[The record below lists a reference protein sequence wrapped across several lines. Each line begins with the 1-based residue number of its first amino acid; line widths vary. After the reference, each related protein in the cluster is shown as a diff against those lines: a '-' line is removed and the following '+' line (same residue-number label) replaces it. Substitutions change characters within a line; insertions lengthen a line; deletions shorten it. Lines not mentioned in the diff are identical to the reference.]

1 MRPILRHN
9 YLTELLVA
17 INWFPG
23 HMHKARKEI
32 AEIMPQVDVIIEILD
47 ARIPFSS
54 ENPLVPALRGDTPVL
69 KVLNKS
75 DLADPAQTEIW
86 LQHFKAQRGIDAIAV
101 TQHDPKSVKD
111 LLNVISDM
119 VPHRVSQD
127 KLLRALICGI
137 PNVGKSTTINIL
149 ADRIIAKT
157 GNEAGVTK
165 AQQRIRLD
173 NNIVLHD
180 TPGFLWPKLEP
191 EDCGYRLAITG
202 GIKDTVTEKEDIA
215 YYAVEY
221 LLEHYPEL
229 LVERYQLKD
238 LPEQPIDVMDA
249 IARQRAC
256 IRKGGIADLYK
267 VSEIILNEYRSGT
280 LGRITLETV
289 EQAEE
294 AKIIIAE
301 KEAERA
307 AKAEEEDGK
316 KKKRRRRK

>member
-1 MRPILRHN
+1 M
-9 YLTELLVA
+9 A

-54 ENPLVPALRGDTPVL
+54 ENPLVPELRGDTPVL
-69 KVLNKS
+69 KILNKS
-75 DLADPAQTEIW
+75 DLADPKQTALW
-86 LQHFKAQRGIDAIAV
+86 LEHLEKERGIKAISV
-101 TQHDPKSVKD
+101 TSQNPDEIKS
-111 LLNVISDM
+111 LLNVISNM

-127 KLLRALICGI
+127 KQLRALICGI

-215 YYAVEY
+215 YYAIEY
-221 LLEHYPEL
+221 LMEHYPEL
-229 LVERYQLKD
+229 LKERYQLDD
-238 LPEQPIDVMDA
+238 LSEQPIEVIDA
-249 IARQRAC
+249 IAIKRSC
-256 IRKGGIADLYK
+256 VRKGGIADLYK
-267 VSEIILNEYRSGT
+267 VSEIILNDYRSGT
-280 LGRITLETV
+280 LGAITLETV
-289 EQAEE
+289 EQGIE
-294 AKIIIAE
+294 AKRIGKIQ
-301 KEAERA
+301 EAERL
-307 AKAEEEDGK
+307 AKKKAFEENK
-316 KKKRRRRK
+316 KKKRRR

>member
-1 MRPILRHN
+1 M
-9 YLTELLVA
+9 A

-54 ENPLVPALRGDTPVL
+54 ENPLIPQLRGETPVL
-69 KVLNKS
+69 KILNKS
-75 DLADPAQTEIW
+75 DLADPKQTQLW
-86 LQHFKAQRGIDAIAV
+86 LAHLEKERGIKAIAV
-101 TQHDPKSVKD
+101 TSQNTAEIKN
-111 LLNVISDM
+111 LLNVISEM

-202 GIKDTVTEKEDIA
+202 GIKDTVTEKEDIS
-215 YYAVEY
+215 YYLIEFMMEY
-221 LLEHYPEL
+221 YPEL
-229 LVERYQLKD
+229 LLERYQLD
-238 LPEQPIDVMDA
+238 EMPQQPIDVMDA
-249 IARQRAC
+249 IAVKRAC
-256 IRKGGIADLYK
+256 VRKGGIADLYK
-267 VSEIILNEYRSGT
+267 VSEIILNDYRSGM
-280 LGRITLETV
+280 LGEITLETV
-289 EQAEE
+289 ELGEKAKVLGKEQEVIRLAKKAAFEE
-294 AKIIIAE
+294 N
-301 KEAERA
+301 
-307 AKAEEEDGK
+307 K
-316 KKKRRRRK
+316 KKKRRRR

>member
-1 MRPILRHN
+1 M
-9 YLTELLVA
+9 A

-54 ENPLVPALRGDTPVL
+54 ENPLIPELRGDTPVL
-69 KVLNKS
+69 KVLNKR
-75 DLADPAQTEIW
+75 DLADPIQTELW
-86 LQHFKAQRGIDAIAV
+86 LKHFKSQRDIDAMAI
-101 TQHDPKSVKD
+101 TQSDPASIKQIIT
-111 LLNVISDM
+111 LISDL
-119 VPHRVSQD
+119 VPHRVGQD

-149 ADRIIAKT
+149 ADRVIAKT

-173 NNIVLHD
+173 NNVVLHD

-215 YYAVEY
+215 YYLVEY
-221 LLEHYPEL
+221 LMEHYPDL
-229 LVERYQLKD
+229 LKDRYQIAD
-238 LPEQPIDVMDA
+238 LPAQPIDVMDI
-249 IARQRAC
+249 IAERRSC
-256 IRKGGIADLYK
+256 MRKGGIADLYK
-267 VSEIILNEYRSGT
+267 VSEILLNEYRSGT
-280 LGRITLETV
+280 LGQITLETV
-289 EQAEE
+289 EQGEQ
-294 AKIIIAE
+294 
-301 KEAERA
+301 
-307 AKAEEEDGK
+307 AKAFIEEQAKLRAEQEKLDDGK
-316 KKKRRRRK
+316 KNKRRKKRK

>member
-1 MRPILRHN
+1 M
-9 YLTELLVA
+9 A

-54 ENPLVPALRGDTPVL
+54 ENPLVPKLRGDTPVL

-75 DLADPAQTEIW
+75 DLADPIQTARW
-86 LQHFKAQRGIDAIAV
+86 LEHLEQERGITAIAI
-101 TQHDPKSVKD
+101 TQHDPKGIKD

-127 KLLRALICGI
+127 KQLRALICGI

-191 EDCGYRLAITG
+191 QDCGYRLAITG

-215 YYAVEY
+215 YYLIEY
-221 LLEHYPEL
+221 LMEYYPQL
-229 LVERYQLKD
+229 LMDRFQFDEMPQ
-238 LPEQPIDVMDA
+238 QPIDVMDL
-249 IARQRAC
+249 IAKNRAC
-256 IRKGGIADLYK
+256 MRKGGIADLYK
-267 VSEIILNEYRSGT
+267 VSEIVINEYRG
-280 LGRITLETV
+280 GVFGPITLETV
-289 EQAEE
+289 ELGLA
-294 AKIIIAE
+294 AKVIMEE
-301 KEAERA
+301 KEAEREA
-307 AKAEEEDGK
+307 NKEKEEELK
-316 KKKRRRRK
+316 KKKRRRR

>member
-1 MRPILRHN
+1 M
-9 YLTELLVA
+9 A

-54 ENPLVPALRGDTPVL
+54 ENPLVTALRGETPVL

-75 DLADPAQTEIW
+75 DLADPEQTEKW
-86 LQHFKAQRGIDAIAV
+86 LEYLEQERGIKAIAI
-101 TQHDPKSVKD
+101 TQHEPKGIKE
-111 LLNVISDM
+111 LLNVIADM

-165 AQQRIRLD
+165 AQQRIRLE

-215 YYAVEY
+215 YYAIEF
-221 LLEHYPEL
+221 LMEHYPQL
-229 LVERYQLKD
+229 LMDRYQIAEM
-238 LPEQPIDVMDA
+238 PQQPIQVMDE
-249 IARQRAC
+249 IAKNRSC
-256 IRKGGIADLYK
+256 MRKGGIADLYK

-280 LGRITLETV
+280 MGRITLETIELA
-289 EQAEE
+289 EQA
-294 AKIIIAE
+294 KVFIAE

-307 AKAEEEDGK
+307 AEREKDDGK

>member
-1 MRPILRHN
+1 M
-9 YLTELLVA
+9 A

-54 ENPLVPALRGDTPVL
+54 ENPLVPQLRGDTPVL

-75 DLADPAQTEIW
+75 DLADPKQTEIW
-86 LQHFKAQRGIDAIAV
+86 LEHLAQERGIHAIAI
-101 TQHDPKSVKD
+101 TQHEPKGIKD
-111 LLNVISDM
+111 LLNKIKEI
-119 VPHRVSQD
+119 VPHRVGQD

-149 ADRIIAKT
+149 ADRVIAKT

-173 NNIVLHD
+173 DNIVLHD

-215 YYAVEY
+215 YYAIEY
-221 LLEHYPEL
+221 LMEHYPEL
-229 LVERYQLKD
+229 LMQRYQID
-238 LPEQPIDVMDA
+238 EMPQQAIDVMDE
-249 IARQRAC
+249 IARNRSC
-256 IRKGGIADLYK
+256 MRKGGIADLYK
-267 VSEIILNEYRSGT
+267 VSEIILNEFRSGT
-280 LGRITLETV
+280 MGRITLETV
-289 EQAEE
+289 ELAQQAK
-294 AKIIIAE
+294 AIIAQI
-301 KEAERA
+301 EAERA
-307 AKAEEEDGK
+307 AQKEDEK
-316 KKKRRRRK
+316 NKPKKKRRRR

>member
-1 MRPILRHN
+1 M
-9 YLTELLVA
+9 T

-32 AEIMPQVDVIIEILD
+32 AEIMPQVDVIIEIID

-54 ENPLVPALRGDTPVL
+54 ENPLVPQLRGETPVL
-69 KVLNKS
+69 KILNKS
-75 DLADPAQTEIW
+75 DLADDKETQRW
-86 LQHFKAQRGIDAIAV
+86 LTHLEKERGIKAISV
-101 TQHDPKSVKD
+101 TSQNPDEIKR
-111 LLNVISDM
+111 LLDVISSM

-127 KLLRALICGI
+127 KLLRALVLGI

-165 AQQRIRLD
+165 VQQRIRLE

-215 YYAVEY
+215 YYAIEY
-221 LLEHYPEL
+221 LMEHYPEL
-229 LVERYQLKD
+229 LKQRYQID
-238 LPEQPIDVMDA
+238 ELPEQPIDVMDE
-249 IARQRAC
+249 IARNRAC
-256 IRKGGIADLYK
+256 MKKGGIADLYR
-267 VSEIILNEYRSGT
+267 VSEIVLNDYRSGA

-289 EQAEE
+289 EQGEE
-294 AKIIIAE
+294 AKRIGKIQ
-301 KEAERA
+301 EAERL
-307 AKAEEEDGK
+307 AKKQAFEENKK
-316 KKKRRRRK
+316 KKKRRR

>member
-1 MRPILRHN
+1 M
-9 YLTELLVA
+9 A

-54 ENPLVPALRGDTPVL
+54 ENPLIPNLRGDTPVL

-75 DLADPAQTEIW
+75 DLADPVQTEIW
-86 LQHFKAQRGIDAIAV
+86 LNHFKSQRDIDAIAV
-101 TQHDPKSVKD
+101 TQHDPKSIKD
-111 LLNVISDM
+111 LIPRLQEL
-119 VPHRVSQD
+119 VPHRVGQD

-149 ADRIIAKT
+149 ADRVIAKT

-165 AQQRIRLD
+165 AQQRIRLE
-173 NNIVLHD
+173 NNVVLHD

-215 YYAVEY
+215 YYAIEY
-221 LLEHYPEL
+221 IMEHYPQL
-229 LVERYQLKD
+229 LMERYQIEEM
-238 LPEQPIDVMDA
+238 PQQPIDVMDL
-249 IARQRAC
+249 IAQNRSC
-256 IRKGGIADLYK
+256 VRKGGIADLYK

-280 LGRITLETV
+280 MGRITLETV
-289 EQAEE
+289 ELAEQAK
-294 AKIIIAE
+294 AFIAE
-301 KEAERA
+301 KEAEREA
-307 AKAEEEDGK
+307 NKDNEGAK
-316 KKKRRRRK
+316 KKKRRKRK

>member
-1 MRPILRHN
+1 M
-9 YLTELLVA
+9 A

-54 ENPLVPALRGDTPVL
+54 ENPLVPALRGETPVL

-75 DLADPAQTEIW
+75 DLADSEQTEKW
-86 LQHFKAQRGIDAIAV
+86 LEYLERERGIKAIAI
-101 TQHDPKSVKD
+101 TQHDPKGIKE

-221 LLEHYPEL
+221 MMEYYPQLLMD
-229 LVERYQLKD
+229 RYQMD
-238 LPEQPIDVMDA
+238 EMPAQPIDVMDA
-249 IARQRAC
+249 IARNRSC
-256 IRKGGIADLYK
+256 MRKGGIADLYK

-280 LGRITLETV
+280 LGRMTLETIELA
-289 EQAEE
+289 EQA
-294 AKIIIAE
+294 KQIIAE
-301 KEAERA
+301 KEAEREA
-307 AKAEEEDGK
+307 RKEAGEDKK
-316 KKKRRRRK
+316 KKKRRRR

>member
-1 MRPILRHN
+1 M
-9 YLTELLVA
+9 A

-32 AEIMPQVDVIIEILD
+32 AEVMPQVDVIIEVLD

-54 ENPLVPALRGDTPVL
+54 ENPLVPKLRGETPVL
-69 KVLNKS
+69 KILNKS
-75 DLADPAQTEIW
+75 DLADPKQTERW
-86 LQHFKAQRGIDAIAV
+86 LEYLEQERGIKAIAV
-101 TQHDPKSVKD
+101 TSQEPEQIKQ

-149 ADRIIAKT
+149 ADRVIAKT

-165 AQQRIRLD
+165 AQQRIRLE

-215 YYAVEY
+215 YYAIEY
-221 LLEHYPEL
+221 LMEHYPEL
-229 LVERYQLKD
+229 LIERYQLKE
-238 LPEQPIDVMDA
+238 LAEQPIDVMDD
-249 IARQRAC
+249 IARNRAC
-256 IRKGGIADLYK
+256 MKKGGIADLYR
-267 VSEIILNEYRSGT
+267 VSEIVLNDYRSGT
-280 LGRITLETV
+280 LGQITLETI

-294 AKIIIAE
+294 AKAIIAE
-301 KEAERA
+301 NEAKRA
-307 AKAEEEDGK
+307 AEKDQPQK
-316 KKKRRRRK
+316 KKKRRRR

>member
-1 MRPILRHN
+1 M
-9 YLTELLVA
+9 A

-75 DLADPAQTEIW
+75 DLADPEQTEEW
-86 LQHFKAQRGIDAIAV
+86 LTHFKSQRGIDAIAV
-101 TQHDPKSVKD
+101 TQHEPKQIKE
-111 LLNVISDM
+111 LIPRIQEL
-119 VPHRVSQD
+119 VPHRVGQD

-173 NNIVLHD
+173 NNVVLHD

-215 YYAVEY
+215 YYAIEY
-221 LLEHYPEL
+221 IMEYYPEL
-229 LVERYQLKD
+229 LMSRYQFD
-238 LPEQPIDVMDA
+238 EMPAQPIDVMDA
-249 IARQRAC
+249 IARNRSC

-267 VSEIILNEYRSGT
+267 VSEIILNEFRSGT
-280 LGRITLETV
+280 MGRITLETV
-289 EQAEE
+289 ELAEQA
-294 AKIIIAE
+294 KVIIAE

-307 AKAEEEDGK
+307 AKKEQEDGK

>member
-1 MRPILRHN
+1 M
-9 YLTELLVA
+9 A

-54 ENPLVPALRGDTPVL
+54 ENPLVPALRGETPVL

-75 DLADPAQTEIW
+75 DLADPEQTEKW
-86 LQHFKAQRGIDAIAV
+86 LAYLEQERGIKAIAI
-101 TQHDPKSVKD
+101 TQHDPKGIKD
-111 LLNVISDM
+111 LLNVIADM

-149 ADRIIAKT
+149 ADRVIAKT

-165 AQQRIRLD
+165 AQQRIRLE

-215 YYAVEY
+215 YYAIEF
-221 LLEHYPEL
+221 LMEHYPQL
-229 LVERYQLKD
+229 LMNRYQIEEM
-238 LPEQPIDVMDA
+238 PQQPIQVMDE
-249 IARQRAC
+249 IAKNRSC
-256 IRKGGIADLYK
+256 MRKGGIADLYK

-280 LGRITLETV
+280 MGRITLETIELA
-289 EQAEE
+289 EQAK
-294 AKIIIAE
+294 AFIAE

-307 AKAEEEDGK
+307 AQKENDDGK
-316 KKKRRRRK
+316 KKKRRRRR

>member
-1 MRPILRHN
+1 MA
-9 YLTELLVA
+9 T

-54 ENPLVPALRGDTPVL
+54 ENPLVPELRGETPVL
-69 KVLNKS
+69 KILNKS
-75 DLADPAQTEIW
+75 DLADPEQTKLW
-86 LQHFKAQRGIDAIAV
+86 LAHLEKERGIKAIAV
-101 TQHDPKSVKD
+101 TSQQPDEIKK
-111 LLNVISDM
+111 LLDVISSM

-221 LLEHYPEL
+221 LMENYPEL
-229 LVERYQLKD
+229 LKARYQID
-238 LPEQPIDVMDA
+238 ELPQQPIDVMDE
-249 IARQRAC
+249 IARNRAC
-256 IRKGGIADLYK
+256 MKKGGIADLYR
-267 VSEIILNEYRSGT
+267 VSEIVLNDYRSGA
-280 LGRITLETV
+280 LGQITLETV
-289 EQAEE
+289 EQGEE
-294 AKIIIAE
+294 AKRIGKIQ
-301 KEAERA
+301 EAERL
-307 AKAEEEDGK
+307 AKKKAFEENKK
-316 KKKRRRRK
+316 KKKRRR

>member
-1 MRPILRHN
+1 M
-9 YLTELLVA
+9 A

-54 ENPLVPALRGDTPVL
+54 ENPLVPALRGETPVL

-75 DLADPAQTEIW
+75 DLADPEQTEKW
-86 LQHFKAQRGIDAIAV
+86 LAYLEQERGIKAIAI
-101 TQHDPKSVKD
+101 TQHDPKGIKE

-165 AQQRIRLD
+165 AQ
-173 NNIVLHD
+173 
-180 TPGFLWPKLEP
+180 
-191 EDCGYRLAITG
+191 
-202 GIKDTVTEKEDIA
+202 
-215 YYAVEY
+215 
-221 LLEHYPEL
+221 
-229 LVERYQLKD
+229 
-238 LPEQPIDVMDA
+238 
-249 IARQRAC
+249 
-256 IRKGGIADLYK
+256 
-267 VSEIILNEYRSGT
+267 
-280 LGRITLETV
+280 
-289 EQAEE
+289 
-294 AKIIIAE
+294 
-301 KEAERA
+301 
-307 AKAEEEDGK
+307 
-316 KKKRRRRK
+316 

>member
-1 MRPILRHN
+1 M
-9 YLTELLVA
+9 T

-32 AEIMPQVDVIIEILD
+32 AEIMPQVDVIIEIID

-54 ENPLVPALRGDTPVL
+54 ENPLVPQLRGETPVL
-69 KVLNKS
+69 KILNKS
-75 DLADPAQTEIW
+75 DLADDKETQRW
-86 LQHFKAQRGIDAIAV
+86 LTHLEKERGIKAISV
-101 TQHDPKSVKD
+101 TSQNPDEIKR
-111 LLNVISDM
+111 LLDVISSM

-127 KLLRALICGI
+127 KLLRALVLGI

-165 AQQRIRLD
+165 VQQRIRLE

-215 YYAVEY
+215 YYAIEY
-221 LLEHYPEL
+221 LMEHYPEL
-229 LVERYQLKD
+229 LKQRYQID
-238 LPEQPIDVMDA
+238 ELPEQPIDVMDE
-249 IARQRAC
+249 IARNRAC
-256 IRKGGIADLYK
+256 MKKGGIADLYR
-267 VSEIILNEYRSGT
+267 VSEIVLNDYRSGA

-289 EQAEE
+289 EQGEE
-294 AKIIIAE
+294 AKRIGKIQ
-301 KEAERA
+301 EAERL
-307 AKAEEEDGK
+307 AKKKAFEENKK
-316 KKKRRRRK
+316 KKKRRR

>member
-1 MRPILRHN
+1 
-9 YLTELLVA
+9 
-17 INWFPG
+17 
-23 HMHKARKEI
+23 MHKARKEI

-75 DLADPAQTEIW
+75 DLADPIQTDIW
-86 LQHFKAQRGIDAIAV
+86 LEHFKSQRGIDAIAV
-101 TQHDPKSVKD
+101 TQHEPRLIKE
-111 LLNVISDM
+111 LIPRIQEL
-119 VPHRVSQD
+119 VPHRVGQD

-173 NNIVLHD
+173 NNVVLHD

-215 YYAVEY
+215 YYAIEY
-221 LLEHYPEL
+221 IMDNYPEL
-229 LVERYQLKD
+229 LMSRYQFD
-238 LPEQPIDVMDA
+238 EMPQQPIDVMDA
-249 IARQRAC
+249 IARNRSC

-267 VSEIILNEYRSGT
+267 VSEIILNEFRSGT
-280 LGRITLETV
+280 MGRITLETV
-289 EQAEE
+289 ELAEQA
-294 AKIIIAE
+294 KVIIAE

-307 AKAEEEDGK
+307 AKKDQEDGK
-316 KKKRRRRK
+316 KKKRRKRR

>member
-1 MRPILRHN
+1 M
-9 YLTELLVA
+9 A

-32 AEIMPQVDVIIEILD
+32 AEVMPQVDVIIEVLD

-54 ENPLVPALRGDTPVL
+54 ENPLVPKLRGETPVL
-69 KVLNKS
+69 KILNKS
-75 DLADPAQTEIW
+75 DLADPKQTERW
-86 LQHFKAQRGIDAIAV
+86 LEYLEQERGIKAIAV
-101 TQHDPKSVKD
+101 TSQEPEQIKQ

-149 ADRIIAKT
+149 ADRVIAKT

-165 AQQRIRLD
+165 AQQRIRLE

-215 YYAVEY
+215 YYAIEY
-221 LLEHYPEL
+221 LMEHYPDL
-229 LVERYQLKD
+229 LIERYQLKE
-238 LPEQPIDVMDA
+238 LAEQPIDVMDD
-249 IARQRAC
+249 IARNRAC
-256 IRKGGIADLYK
+256 MKKGGIADLYR
-267 VSEIILNEYRSGT
+267 VSEIVLNDYRSGT
-280 LGRITLETV
+280 LGQITLETI

-294 AKIIIAE
+294 AKAIIAE
-301 KEAERA
+301 NEAKRA
-307 AKAEEEDGK
+307 AEKDQPQK
-316 KKKRRRRK
+316 KKKRRRR

>member
-1 MRPILRHN
+1 MA
-9 YLTELLVA
+9 T

-54 ENPLVPALRGDTPVL
+54 ENPLVPELRGDTPVL
-69 KVLNKS
+69 KILNKS
-75 DLADPAQTEIW
+75 DLADPEQTKRW
-86 LQHFKAQRGIDAIAV
+86 LAHLEQERGIKAIAI
-101 TQHDPKSVKD
+101 TSQQPDEIKK
-111 LLNVISDM
+111 LLDVISGM

-221 LLEHYPEL
+221 LMEHYPEL
-229 LVERYQLKD
+229 LKQRYQIEEM
-238 LPEQPIDVMDA
+238 PQQPIDVMDE
-249 IARQRAC
+249 IARNRAC
-256 IRKGGIADLYK
+256 MKKGGIADLYR
-267 VSEIILNEYRSGT
+267 VSEIVLNDYRSGA
-280 LGRITLETV
+280 LGAITLETV
-289 EQAEE
+289 EQGEE
-294 AKIIIAE
+294 AKAIGKIQ
-301 KEAERA
+301 EAERL
-307 AKAEEEDGK
+307 AKKKAFEENKKK
-316 KKKRRRRK
+316 KKKRRR

>member
-1 MRPILRHN
+1 MA
-9 YLTELLVA
+9 T

-54 ENPLVPALRGDTPVL
+54 ENPLVPELRGETPVL
-69 KVLNKS
+69 KILNKS
-75 DLADPAQTEIW
+75 DLADPEQTKLW
-86 LQHFKAQRGIDAIAV
+86 LAHLEKERGIKAIAV
-101 TQHDPKSVKD
+101 TSQQPDEIKK
-111 LLNVISDM
+111 LLDVISSM

-221 LLEHYPEL
+221 LMENYPEL
-229 LVERYQLKD
+229 LKTRYQIEE
-238 LPEQPIDVMDA
+238 LPQQPIDVMDE
-249 IARQRAC
+249 IARNRAC
-256 IRKGGIADLYK
+256 MKKGGIADLYR
-267 VSEIILNEYRSGT
+267 VSEIVLNDYRSGA
-280 LGRITLETV
+280 LGQITLETV
-289 EQAEE
+289 EQGEE
-294 AKIIIAE
+294 AKRIGKIQ
-301 KEAERA
+301 EAERL
-307 AKAEEEDGK
+307 AKKKAFEENKK
-316 KKKRRRRK
+316 KKKRRR

>member
-1 MRPILRHN
+1 M
-9 YLTELLVA
+9 A

-32 AEIMPQVDVIIEILD
+32 AEVMPQVDVIIEVLD

-54 ENPLVPALRGDTPVL
+54 ENPLVPKLRGETPVL
-69 KVLNKS
+69 KILNKS
-75 DLADPAQTEIW
+75 DLADPKQTERW
-86 LQHFKAQRGIDAIAV
+86 LEYLEQERGIKAIAV
-101 TQHDPKSVKD
+101 TSQEPEQIKQ

-149 ADRIIAKT
+149 ADRVIAKT

-165 AQQRIRLD
+165 AQQRIRLE

-215 YYAVEY
+215 YYAIEY
-221 LLEHYPEL
+221 LMEHYPNL
-229 LVERYQLKD
+229 LIERYQLKE
-238 LPEQPIDVMDA
+238 LAEQPIDVMDD
-249 IARQRAC
+249 IARNRAC
-256 IRKGGIADLYK
+256 MKKGGIADLYR
-267 VSEIILNEYRSGT
+267 VSEIVLNDYRSGT
-280 LGRITLETV
+280 LGQITLETI

-294 AKIIIAE
+294 AKAIIAE
-301 KEAERA
+301 NEAKRA
-307 AKAEEEDGK
+307 AEKDQPQK
-316 KKKRRRRK
+316 KKKRRRR

>member
-1 MRPILRHN
+1 M
-9 YLTELLVA
+9 A

-54 ENPLVPALRGDTPVL
+54 ENPLVPELRGETPVL
-69 KVLNKS
+69 KILNKS
-75 DLADPAQTEIW
+75 DLADPVQTERW
-86 LQHFKAQRGIDAIAV
+86 LEHLQQERGIKAIAV
-101 TQHDPKSVKD
+101 TSKQPSQIKD
-111 LLNVISDM
+111 LINVISDM
-119 VPHRVSQD
+119 IPHRVSQD
-127 KLLRALICGI
+127 KLLRALVCGI

-165 AQQRIRLD
+165 AQQRIRLE

-215 YYAVEY
+215 YYAIEY
-221 LLEHYPEL
+221 LMEYYPEL
-229 LVERYQLKD
+229 LKERYQLD
-238 LPEQPIDVMDA
+238 EIAQQPIDVIDA
-249 IARQRAC
+249 IAVKRAC
-256 IRKGGIADLYK
+256 MRKGGIADLYK
-267 VSEIILNEYRSGT
+267 VSEIILNDFRSGT
-280 LGRITLETV
+280 LGAITLEPV
-289 EQAEE
+289 ELGEE
-294 AKIIIAE
+294 AKAIGKIQQ
-301 KEAERA
+301 AERL
-307 AKAEEEDGK
+307 AKKKAFEENKKKK
-316 KKKRRRRK
+316 KKKRR

>member
-1 MRPILRHN
+1 M
-9 YLTELLVA
+9 T

-32 AEIMPQVDVIIEILD
+32 AEIMPQVDVIIEIID

-54 ENPLVPALRGDTPVL
+54 ENPLVPQLRGETPVL
-69 KVLNKS
+69 KILNKS
-75 DLADPAQTEIW
+75 DLADDKETQRW
-86 LQHFKAQRGIDAIAV
+86 LSHLEKERGIKAISV
-101 TQHDPKSVKD
+101 TSQNPEEIKR
-111 LLNVISDM
+111 LLDVVASM

-127 KLLRALICGI
+127 KLLRALVLGI

-165 AQQRIRLD
+165 VQQRIRLE

-215 YYAVEY
+215 YYAIEY
-221 LLEHYPEL
+221 LMEHYPEL
-229 LVERYQLKD
+229 LQARYQID
-238 LPEQPIDVMDA
+238 ELPEQPIDVMDE
-249 IARQRAC
+249 IARNRAC
-256 IRKGGIADLYK
+256 MKKGGIADLYR
-267 VSEIILNEYRSGT
+267 VSEIVLNDYRSGA
-280 LGRITLETV
+280 LGKITLETV
-289 EQAEE
+289 EQGEE
-294 AKIIIAE
+294 AKRIGKIQ
-301 KEAERA
+301 EAERL
-307 AKAEEEDGK
+307 AKKKAFEENKK
-316 KKKRRRRK
+316 KKKRRR

>member
-1 MRPILRHN
+1 MSIQ
-9 YLTELLVA
+9 
-17 INWFPG
+17 WFPG

-54 ENPLVPALRGDTPVL
+54 ENPLVPALRGETPVL

-75 DLADPAQTEIW
+75 DLADPEQTEKW
-86 LQHFKAQRGIDAIAV
+86 LAYLEQERGIKAIAI
-101 TQHDPKSVKD
+101 TQHDPKGIKE

-165 AQQRIRLD
+165 AQQRIRLE

-215 YYAVEY
+215 YYAIEY
-221 LLEHYPEL
+221 LMTYYPEL
-229 LVERYQLKD
+229 LMERYQIEQM
-238 LPEQPIDVMDA
+238 PMQPIDVMDA
-249 IARQRAC
+249 IARNRAC
-256 IRKGGIADLYK
+256 MRKGGIADLYK
-267 VSEIILNEYRSGT
+267 VSEIILNEFRSGT
-280 LGRITLETV
+280 LGRITLETI
-289 EQAEE
+289 ELAEE
-294 AKIIIAE
+294 AKQIIIG

-307 AKAEEEDGK
+307 AKEAAGDDKK
-316 KKKRRRRK
+316 KKKRRRR

>member
-1 MRPILRHN
+1 M
-9 YLTELLVA
+9 A

-54 ENPLVPALRGDTPVL
+54 ENPLVPELRGDTPVL
-69 KVLNKS
+69 KILNKS
-75 DLADPAQTEIW
+75 DLADPIQTQKW
-86 LQHFKAQRGIDAIAV
+86 LEHLQQERGIKAIAV
-101 TQHDPKSVKD
+101 TSQDTKQIKD
-111 LLNVISDM
+111 LLNVISSM

-127 KLLRALICGI
+127 KQLRALICGI

-215 YYAVEY
+215 YYAIEY
-221 LLEHYPEL
+221 LMEHYPEL
-229 LVERYQLKD
+229 LIERYQLKD
-238 LPEQPIDVMDA
+238 MPETPIEVMDA
-249 IARQRAC
+249 IALNRAC

-267 VSEIILNEYRSGT
+267 VSEIILNDYRSGT
-280 LGRITLETV
+280 LGAITLETV
-289 EQAEE
+289 EQGIE
-294 AKIIIAE
+294 AKAIGKIQ
-301 KEAERA
+301 EAERL
-307 AKAEEEDGK
+307 AKKKEFEEKKKGK
-316 KKKRRRRK
+316 KRPRR

>member
-1 MRPILRHN
+1 M
-9 YLTELLVA
+9 A

-54 ENPLVPALRGDTPVL
+54 ENPLVPELRGDTPVL
-69 KVLNKS
+69 KILNKS
-75 DLADPAQTEIW
+75 DLADPIQTQKW
-86 LQHFKAQRGIDAIAV
+86 LEHLQQERGIKAIAV
-101 TQHDPKSVKD
+101 TSQDTKQIKD
-111 LLNVISDM
+111 LLNVISSM

-127 KLLRALICGI
+127 KQLRALICGI

-215 YYAVEY
+215 YYAIEY
-221 LLEHYPEL
+221 LMEHYPEL
-229 LVERYQLKD
+229 LIERYQLKD
-238 LPEQPIDVMDA
+238 MPETPIEVMDA
-249 IARQRAC
+249 IALNRAC

-267 VSEIILNEYRSGT
+267 VSEIILNDYRSGT
-280 LGRITLETV
+280 LGAITLETV
-289 EQAEE
+289 EQGIE
-294 AKIIIAE
+294 AKAIGKIQE
-301 KEAERA
+301 TERL
-307 AKAEEEDGK
+307 AKKQAFEDK
-316 KKKRRRRK
+316 KKGKKRRKN

>member
-1 MRPILRHN
+1 M
-9 YLTELLVA
+9 A

-54 ENPLVPALRGDTPVL
+54 ENPLVPQLRGETPVL

-75 DLADPAQTEIW
+75 DLADAEQTQKW
-86 LQHFKAQRGIDAIAV
+86 LSYLEQERGIKAISI
-101 TQHDPKSVKD
+101 TQHEPKGIKE
-111 LLNVISDM
+111 LLNVVAEM
-119 VPHRVSQD
+119 VPHRVGQD

-149 ADRIIAKT
+149 ADRVIAKT

-165 AQQRIRLD
+165 AQQRIRLE

-202 GIKDTVTEKEDIA
+202 AIKDTVTEKEDIA
-215 YYAVEY
+215 YYAIEY
-221 LLEHYPEL
+221 LMEQYPQL
-229 LVERYQLKD
+229 LMERYQID
-238 LPEQPIDVMDA
+238 EMPQQPIEVMDL
-249 IARQRAC
+249 IAQNRGC
-256 IRKGGIADLYK
+256 VRKGGMADLYK
-267 VSEIILNEYRSGT
+267 VSEIILNEYRSGG
-280 LGRITLETV
+280 LGRITLETIELA
-289 EQAEE
+289 EQAK
-294 AKIIIAE
+294 AIIAE
-301 KEAERA
+301 KEAQRA
-307 AKAEEEDGK
+307 AEKDQDDKK
-316 KKKRRRRK
+316 KKKRRRR

>member
-1 MRPILRHN
+1 MA
-9 YLTELLVA
+9 T

-54 ENPLVPALRGDTPVL
+54 ENPLVPELRGETPVL
-69 KVLNKS
+69 KILNKS
-75 DLADPAQTEIW
+75 DLADPEQTKLW
-86 LQHFKAQRGIDAIAV
+86 LAHLEKERGIKAIAV
-101 TQHDPKSVKD
+101 TSQQPDEIKK
-111 LLNVISDM
+111 LLDVISSM

-221 LLEHYPEL
+221 LMENYPEL
-229 LVERYQLKD
+229 LKARYQIEEM
-238 LPEQPIDVMDA
+238 PQQPIDVMDE
-249 IARQRAC
+249 IARNRAC
-256 IRKGGIADLYK
+256 MKKGGIADLYR
-267 VSEIILNEYRSGT
+267 VSEIVLNDYRSGA
-280 LGRITLETV
+280 LGQITLETV
-289 EQAEE
+289 EQGEE
-294 AKIIIAE
+294 AKRIGKIQ
-301 KEAERA
+301 EAERL
-307 AKAEEEDGK
+307 AKKKAFEENKK
-316 KKKRRRRK
+316 KKKRRR

>member
-1 MRPILRHN
+1 M
-9 YLTELLVA
+9 A

-32 AEIMPQVDVIIEILD
+32 AEIMPQVDVIIEMLD

-54 ENPLVPALRGDTPVL
+54 ENPLVPELRGETPVL

-75 DLADPAQTEIW
+75 DLADSVQTERW
-86 LQHFKAQRGIDAIAV
+86 LEHLEQERGIKAIAV
-101 TQHDPKSVKD
+101 TSQKPEEIKK
-111 LLNVISDM
+111 LLEVIASM

-127 KLLRALICGI
+127 KQLRALICGI

-165 AQQRIRLD
+165 AQQRIRLE

-221 LLEHYPEL
+221 LMENYPAL
-229 LVERYQLKD
+229 LCERYQID
-238 LPEQPIDVMDA
+238 ELPQQPIDVMDE
-249 IARQRAC
+249 IARNRAC
-256 IRKGGIADLYK
+256 MKKGGIADLYR
-267 VSEIILNEYRSGT
+267 VSEIVLNDYRSGA
-280 LGRITLETV
+280 LGQITLETV
-289 EQAEE
+289 EQGEE
-294 AKIIIAE
+294 AKRIGKIQ
-301 KEAERA
+301 EAERL
-307 AKAEEEDGK
+307 AKKKAFEENK
-316 KKKRRRRK
+316 KKKRKRR

>member
-1 MRPILRHN
+1 M
-9 YLTELLVA
+9 A

-54 ENPLVPALRGDTPVL
+54 ENPLVPQLRGETPVL

-75 DLADPAQTEIW
+75 DMADPEQTAKW
-86 LQHFKAQRGIDAIAV
+86 LEYLEQERGIKAV
-101 TQHDPKSVKD
+101 SINQYEPKGIKE
-111 LLNVISDM
+111 LLNIVSDM
-119 VPHRVSQD
+119 VPHRVGQD

-149 ADRIIAKT
+149 ADRTIAKT

-165 AQQRIRLD
+165 AQQRIRLE

-202 GIKDTVTEKEDIA
+202 AIKDTVTEKEDIA
-215 YYAVEY
+215 YYLVEF
-221 LLEHYPEL
+221 LMEHYPEL
-229 LVERYQLKD
+229 LMERYQIKEM
-238 LPEQPIDVMDA
+238 PQQPIEVMDK
-249 IARQRAC
+249 IAELRGFL
-256 IRKGGIADLYK
+256 RKGGIADLYK
-267 VSEIILNEYRSGT
+267 VSEILLNEYRSAN
-280 LGRITLETV
+280 LGKITLETI
-289 EQAEE
+289 ELAEE
-294 AKIIIAE
+294 AKTIIAE
-301 KEAERA
+301 LQAKREAE
-307 AKAEEEDGK
+307 KENDGKK
-316 KKKRRRRK
+316 KKKRRRR

>member
-1 MRPILRHN
+1 M
-9 YLTELLVA
+9 A

-54 ENPLVPALRGDTPVL
+54 ENPLILNLRGDTPVL

-75 DLADPAQTEIW
+75 DLADPVQTEIW
-86 LQHFKAQRGIDAIAV
+86 LNHFKSQRDIDAIAV
-101 TQHDPKSVKD
+101 TQHDPKSIKD
-111 LLNVISDM
+111 LIPRLQEL
-119 VPHRVSQD
+119 VPHRVGQD

-149 ADRIIAKT
+149 ADRVIAKT

-165 AQQRIRLD
+165 AQQRIRLE
-173 NNIVLHD
+173 NNVVLHD

-215 YYAVEY
+215 YYAIEY
-221 LLEHYPEL
+221 IMEHYPQL
-229 LVERYQLKD
+229 LMERYQIEEM
-238 LPEQPIDVMDA
+238 PQQPIDVMDL
-249 IARQRAC
+249 IAQNRSC
-256 IRKGGIADLYK
+256 VRKGGIADLYK

-280 LGRITLETV
+280 MGRITLETV
-289 EQAEE
+289 ELAEQAK
-294 AKIIIAE
+294 AFIAE
-301 KEAERA
+301 KEAEREA
-307 AKAEEEDGK
+307 NKDNEGAK
-316 KKKRRRRK
+316 KKKRRKRK

>member
-1 MRPILRHN
+1 M
-9 YLTELLVA
+9 T

-32 AEIMPQVDVIIEILD
+32 AEIMPQVDVIIEIID

-54 ENPLVPALRGDTPVL
+54 ENPLVPELRGETPVL
-69 KVLNKS
+69 KILNKS
-75 DLADPAQTEIW
+75 DLADDKETQHW
-86 LQHFKAQRGIDAIAV
+86 LTHLEKERGIKAISV
-101 TQHDPKSVKD
+101 TSQNPDEIKK
-111 LLNVISDM
+111 LLDVIASM

-127 KLLRALICGI
+127 KLLRALILGI

-165 AQQRIRLD
+165 VQQRIRLE

-215 YYAVEY
+215 YYAIEY

-229 LVERYQLKD
+229 LKARYQIEE
-238 LPEQPIDVMDA
+238 LPEQPIDVMDE
-249 IARQRAC
+249 IARNRAC
-256 IRKGGIADLYK
+256 MKKGGIADLYR
-267 VSEIILNEYRSGT
+267 VSEIVLNDYRSGA

-289 EQAEE
+289 EQGEE
-294 AKIIIAE
+294 AKRIGKIQ
-301 KEAERA
+301 EAERL
-307 AKAEEEDGK
+307 AKKKAFEENKK
-316 KKKRRRRK
+316 KKKRRR

>member
-1 MRPILRHN
+1 M
-9 YLTELLVA
+9 T

-32 AEIMPQVDVIIEILD
+32 AEIMPQVDVIIEIID

-54 ENPLVPALRGDTPVL
+54 ENPLVPQLRGETPVL
-69 KVLNKS
+69 KILNKS
-75 DLADPAQTEIW
+75 DLADDKETQRW
-86 LQHFKAQRGIDAIAV
+86 LSHLEKERGIKAISV
-101 TQHDPKSVKD
+101 TSQNPEEIKR
-111 LLNVISDM
+111 LLDVIASM

-127 KLLRALICGI
+127 KLLRALVLGI

-165 AQQRIRLD
+165 VQQRIRLE

-215 YYAVEY
+215 YYAIEY
-221 LLEHYPEL
+221 LMEHYPEL
-229 LVERYQLKD
+229 LQARYQID
-238 LPEQPIDVMDA
+238 ELPEQPIDVMDE
-249 IARQRAC
+249 IARNRAC
-256 IRKGGIADLYK
+256 MKKGGIADLYR
-267 VSEIILNEYRSGT
+267 VSEIVLNDYRSGA
-280 LGRITLETV
+280 LGKITLETV
-289 EQAEE
+289 EQGEE
-294 AKIIIAE
+294 AKRIGKIQE
-301 KEAERA
+301 TERL
-307 AKAEEEDGK
+307 AKKKAFEENKK
-316 KKKRRRRK
+316 KKKRRR

>member
-1 MRPILRHN
+1 M
-9 YLTELLVA
+9 A

-54 ENPLVPALRGDTPVL
+54 ENPLIPNLRGDTPVL

-75 DLADPAQTEIW
+75 DLADPIQTEIW
-86 LQHFKAQRGIDAIAV
+86 LNHFKSQRDIDAIAV
-101 TQHDPKSVKD
+101 TQHDPKSIKD
-111 LLNVISDM
+111 LIPRLQEL
-119 VPHRVSQD
+119 VPHRVGQD

-165 AQQRIRLD
+165 AQQRIRLE
-173 NNIVLHD
+173 NNVVLHD

-215 YYAVEY
+215 YYAIEY
-221 LLEHYPEL
+221 IMERYPEL
-229 LVERYQLKD
+229 LMERYQID
-238 LPEQPIDVMDA
+238 EMPQQPIDVMDL
-249 IARQRAC
+249 IAQNRSC
-256 IRKGGIADLYK
+256 VRKGGIADLYK

-280 LGRITLETV
+280 MGRITLETV
-289 EQAEE
+289 ELAEQAK
-294 AKIIIAE
+294 AFIAE
-301 KEAERA
+301 KEAEREA
-307 AKAEEEDGK
+307 NKDKEDGK
-316 KKKRRRRK
+316 KKKRRKRK

>member
-1 MRPILRHN
+1 MA
-9 YLTELLVA
+9 T

-54 ENPLVPALRGDTPVL
+54 ENPLVPELRGETPVL
-69 KVLNKS
+69 KILNKS
-75 DLADPAQTEIW
+75 DLADPEQTKLW
-86 LQHFKAQRGIDAIAV
+86 LTHLEKERGIKAIAV
-101 TQHDPKSVKD
+101 TSQQPDEIKK
-111 LLNVISDM
+111 LLDVISSM

-221 LLEHYPEL
+221 LMENYPEL
-229 LVERYQLKD
+229 LKARYQIEEM
-238 LPEQPIDVMDA
+238 PQQPIDVMDE
-249 IARQRAC
+249 IARNRAC
-256 IRKGGIADLYK
+256 MKKGGIADLYR
-267 VSEIILNEYRSGT
+267 VSEIVLNDYRSGA
-280 LGRITLETV
+280 LGQITLETV
-289 EQAEE
+289 EQGEE
-294 AKIIIAE
+294 AKRIGKIQ
-301 KEAERA
+301 EAERL
-307 AKAEEEDGK
+307 AKKKAFEENKK
-316 KKKRRRRK
+316 KKKRRR

>member
-1 MRPILRHN
+1 M
-9 YLTELLVA
+9 T

-32 AEIMPQVDVIIEILD
+32 AEIMPQVDVIIEIID

-54 ENPLVPALRGDTPVL
+54 ENPLVPQLRGETPVL
-69 KVLNKS
+69 KILNKS
-75 DLADPAQTEIW
+75 DLADDKETQRW
-86 LQHFKAQRGIDAIAV
+86 LSHLEKERGIKAISV
-101 TQHDPKSVKD
+101 TSQNPEEIKR
-111 LLNVISDM
+111 LLDVIASM

-127 KLLRALICGI
+127 KLLRALVLGI

-165 AQQRIRLD
+165 VQQRIRLE

-215 YYAVEY
+215 YYAIEY
-221 LLEHYPEL
+221 LMEHYPEL
-229 LVERYQLKD
+229 LQARYQID
-238 LPEQPIDVMDA
+238 ELPEQPIDVMDE
-249 IARQRAC
+249 IARNRAC
-256 IRKGGIADLYK
+256 MKKGGIADLYR
-267 VSEIILNEYRSGT
+267 VSEIVLNDYRSGA
-280 LGRITLETV
+280 LGKITLETV
-289 EQAEE
+289 EQGEE
-294 AKIIIAE
+294 AKRIGKIQ
-301 KEAERA
+301 EAERL
-307 AKAEEEDGK
+307 AKKKAFEENKK
-316 KKKRRRRK
+316 KKKRRR

>member
-1 MRPILRHN
+1 M
-9 YLTELLVA
+9 A

-54 ENPLVPALRGDTPVL
+54 ENPLVPKLRGDTPVL
-69 KVLNKS
+69 KILNKS
-75 DLADPAQTEIW
+75 DLADPEQTELW
-86 LQHFKAQRGIDAIAV
+86 LTHLEQERGIKAIAV
-101 TQHDPKSVKD
+101 TSQNPEEIKNI
-111 LLNVISDM
+111 LNVISEM

-127 KLLRALICGI
+127 KLLRALVCGI

-215 YYAVEY
+215 YYAIEF
-221 LLEHYPEL
+221 LMEHYPEL
-229 LVERYQLKD
+229 IKTRYQLD
-238 LPEQPIDVMDA
+238 ELPQQPIDVIDA
-249 IARQRAC
+249 IAVKRSC
-256 IRKGGIADLYK
+256 VRKGGIADLYK
-267 VSEIILNEYRSGT
+267 VSEIILNDYRSGT
-280 LGRITLETV
+280 LGPITLETV
-289 EQAEE
+289 ELAEQAK
-294 AKIIIAE
+294 AIIAE
-301 KEAERA
+301 NEAKRA
-307 AKAEEEDGK
+307 AESDDDKKKK
-316 KKKRRRRK
+316 KKKRKR